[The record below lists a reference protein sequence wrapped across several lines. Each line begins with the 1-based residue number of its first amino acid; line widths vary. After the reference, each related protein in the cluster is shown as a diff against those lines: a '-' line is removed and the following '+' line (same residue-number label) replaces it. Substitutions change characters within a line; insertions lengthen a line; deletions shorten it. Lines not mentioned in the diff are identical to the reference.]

1 MMYGYENIITI
12 TLTFI
17 GLAITLFAQTWI
29 DSTYSKYKKI
39 GNKQSMT
46 GKDIARKILDKNG
59 LNHIQVVETSGNLTD
74 HYDPSSQ
81 VIRLS
86 TSIYEGA
93 TIAAMAVAAHECG
106 HAIQDKVDY
115 KFMRIRSSLVP
126 IVNFV
131 NYAGYFVIAISLLAG
146 VTGYLILGII
156 TILATLVFQLV
167 TLPVEFDASM
177 RALEE
182 LETNQFVS
190 EEEKEGAAKMLKAAA
205 FTYVAGVLSSLLNL
219 LRLILM
225 LLDRKRDD

>member
-12 TLTFI
+12 TLAFI

-59 LNHIQVVETSGNLTD
+59 LNHIQVVKTNGNLTD
-74 HYDPSSQ
+74 HYDPSGE

-86 TSIYEGA
+86 TDIYVEA
-93 TIAAMAVAAHECG
+93 TIAAVAVAAHECG
-106 HAIQDKVDY
+106 HAIQDKVGY

-131 NYAGYFVIAISLLAG
+131 NYAGYFVIAISLLVG

-156 TILATLVFQLV
+156 TVLATLVFQLV
-167 TLPVEFDASM
+167 TLPVEFDASR

-190 EEEKEGAAKMLKAAA
+190 EGEKEGATRMLKAAA

-219 LRLILM
+219 IRLILM